1 MPETVKLSRN
11 RQRQLLIQRM
21 IKAGYSD
28 EDIDERIRCSVELA
42 AAIREYMKLKEGES

>member
-28 EDIDERIRCSVELA
+28 EDIDNRIRCSIELA
-42 AAIREYMKLKEGES
+42 AAIRRVMGLEERRE